1 MVEKQAEVNT
11 AFMEKLKAKLAT
23 SKPIKLDKE
32 EHFFFLALDLR
43 GQTDV
48 TLTMKHGSYFTAYT
62 QFTRLME
69 RYGKK
74 NIPYEYY
81 LFDDERLLLS
91 SAKAASGDT
100 FDIGIGYAF
109 DQFEKFNLDDTVW
122 NPDAYKGYFML
133 L

>member
-1 MVEKQAEVNT
+1 V
-11 AFMEKLKAKLAT
+11 
-23 SKPIKLDKE
+23 
-32 EHFFFLALDLR
+32 
-43 GQTDV
+43 
-48 TLTMKHGSYFTAYT
+48 
-62 QFTRLME
+62 E

-100 FDIGIGYAF
+100 FEIGIGYAF
-109 DQFEKFNLDDTVW
+109 DQFERFNLDDKVW
-122 NPDAYKGYFML
+122 NADAYKGFFML